1 MEHEIQKWY
10 DQLTEEEKL
19 ELEKEQAKQK
29 IIDISKEIKERAIL
43 QQAEAGGDGQIDGE
57 ESQHELLETID
68 DNTKFFLL
76 KIPN

>member
-43 QQAEAGGDGQIDGE
+43 QQAEAGGDG
-57 ESQHELLETID
+57 
-68 DNTKFFLL
+68 
-76 KIPN
+76 